1 MDEIRREMGTLGG
14 SPSTSMQGLHV
25 QEFFAPPLPFDG
37 ELLHSMQDLTSSTEW
52 AFAIGSM
59 LFKSREQNIQH

>member
-1 MDEIRREMGTLGG
+1 
-14 SPSTSMQGLHV
+14 MQGLHV

-52 AFAIGSM
+52 EGVALPGAHCPSTIIVYA
-59 LFKSREQNIQH
+59 N